1 MQALHAL
8 QVALGTAADADMK
21 EITLPSLQ
29 LYSDLPR
36 EWPMAR
42 LCISNKQVNRLV
54 RTFLWRRVAES
65 ALRGTPF
72 GNIPEEINRDYI
84 EDLRRISEAF
94 AAPLSNLFAFAKQAH
109 KLCPFIPQNQLAL
122 YANPLFWQYGLFAFV
137 SRCCAHNNQHRS
149 QMASAAKAVLTK
161 QDKSSEKDVD
171 ALTFMQTVVMS
182 FARGMEYGEQTLPI
196 NDLFVYFPVQLVPA
210 LVTAMEQQR
219 FASVEVKGGC
229 GYRPRKQGEEDNPLL
244 VVGVYNK
251 EITYDRYPRMPDTSW
266 AARAYTCGAI
276 DPSLGQAM
284 SFPSLL
290 QLKLRIEVPLWRN
303 VAEGK
308 HLSPDSQVEESDTD
322 SPASGS
328 RERSPRYAQPV
339 PVGGVDV
346 PEVETEVATE
356 EEDTVEEPTYAFAR
370 GFGRFVIRYTRLAT
384 ALGNFE
390 QGSIQTESTA
400 VAYWLTS
407 GLKVAMARVGWNLL
421 SPRYGLTRLPGELLK
436 RYYSQGYPQLQEEDR
451 PYHQYGPI
459 VYTEDRWDELL
470 TWLSGDPMLRKNL
483 ARYKQELRRQQGA
496 GRDDSGARNKSR
508 RTIPPPGTSSSSSAA
523 HPPNRSQPP
532 LPPPPHWWWQ

>member
-1 MQALHAL
+1 MEKCCRGQTPL
-8 QVALGTAADADMK
+8 TR
-21 EITLPSLQ
+21 LPGG
-29 LYSDLPR
+29 
-36 EWPMAR
+36 
-42 LCISNKQVNRLV
+42 
-54 RTFLWRRVAES
+54 RV
-65 ALRGTPF
+65 
-72 GNIPEEINRDYI
+72 
-84 EDLRRISEAF
+84 
-94 AAPLSNLFAFAKQAH
+94 
-109 KLCPFIPQNQLAL
+109 
-122 YANPLFWQYGLFAFV
+122 
-137 SRCCAHNNQHRS
+137 
-149 QMASAAKAVLTK
+149 
-161 QDKSSEKDVD
+161 
-171 ALTFMQTVVMS
+171 
-182 FARGMEYGEQTLPI
+182 
-196 NDLFVYFPVQLVPA
+196 
-210 LVTAMEQQR
+210 
-219 FASVEVKGGC
+219 
-229 GYRPRKQGEEDNPLL
+229 GYRLACQWVKRTVAQ
-244 VVGVYNK
+244 
-251 EITYDRYPRMPDTSW
+251 ICTTS
-266 AARAYTCGAI
+266 
-276 DPSLGQAM
+276 
-284 SFPSLL
+284 
-290 QLKLRIEVPLWRN
+290 
-303 VAEGK
+303 
-308 HLSPDSQVEESDTD
+308 
-322 SPASGS
+322 
-328 RERSPRYAQPV
+328 
-339 PVGGVDV
+339 GVDL

-356 EEDTVEEPTYAFAR
+356 EEDAVAEPTYAFAR

-508 RTIPPPGTSSSSSAA
+508 RTIPPPGSSSSSSAA